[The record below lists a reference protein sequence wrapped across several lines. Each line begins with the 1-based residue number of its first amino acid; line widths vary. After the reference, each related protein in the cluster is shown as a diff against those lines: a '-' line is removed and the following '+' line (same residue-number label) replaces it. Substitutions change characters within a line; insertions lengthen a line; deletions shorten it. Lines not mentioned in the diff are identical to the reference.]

1 MFPQLLDELLLAAD
15 NVAAMHLVLQQKP
28 VVSGRY
34 SAGVYET
41 QVKQLDPSMRCAS
54 ILLMICRLSPERLRP
69 THVILCSE
77 EHA

>member
-1 MFPQLLDELLLAAD
+1 
-15 NVAAMHLVLQQKP
+15 MHLVLQQKP

-54 ILLMICRLSPERLRP
+54 MLPTCRPSAENS
-69 THVILCSE
+69 IS
-77 EHA
+77 